1 MDDLKKNA
9 VAQEPEEKAPEM
21 NQAYMDRLF
30 CSTKERVTYV
40 AYKALGGIK
49 LGSNDVGSSLWLYKI
64 FGVEPEKYANAM
76 AALGIYDMIN
86 DPLSAAIIDN
96 MRTRWGKF
104 KPFQYLSLIP
114 GVIMGV
120 FSCFMPLFANA
131 WGLDAAARLVMLMI
145 FNYANETI
153 GAFFGGGG
161 YIENVFTPN
170 PNERTSLLVGAKF
183 VSDLIAK
190 FPGQLLSILYDLINN
205 GILKTTMT
213 SVFVT
218 TKTVVWVVTIVPTIF
233 WYIVS
238 RERVPQSEKPPH
250 PVKGVLSVFRNRPL
264 LISLFTDLIGGIDVG
279 TDEALYRND
288 VLKFNTLGM
297 VAGIPGTPLS
307 YASYAFVPKFR
318 AKFSTKTLW
327 FFQSGSIVI
336 SEALFFFVG
345 MIGGK
350 ENGLYLKKLPMAL
363 AFGAGNMLEMVFY
376 ATKGIISSE
385 INYEVL
391 DYCEWKNGFRVEATI
406 GMMKGYFYK
415 VKDIVLK
422 LVNSRLLQT
431 WAGYQIGEDVI
442 QTPETKWRIFLLA
455 HGPHLIFDVLGL
467 IPMIFYNID
476 KPMREK
482 MYLDL
487 ERTRAAQAVRA
498 THEADENAANGTK

>member
-1 MDDLKKNA
+1 MDERKNA
-9 VAQEPEEKAPEM
+9 PLEETEAKAPEM
-21 NQAYMDRLF
+21 NRAYMDRLF
-30 CSTKERVTYV
+30 CSTKERVSYV
-40 AYKALGGIK
+40 SFKALGELK
-49 LGSNDVGSSLWLYKI
+49 LDGNDIGSSLWLNKI
-64 FGVEPEKYANAM
+64 YGVLPTKYADAM
-76 AALGIYDMIN
+76 AVLGIYDMIN
-86 DPLSAAIIDN
+86 DPVSAAIIDN

-104 KPFQYLSLIP
+104 KPFQYLSLLP
-114 GVIMGV
+114 GVLMGIFGCLLPV
-120 FSCFMPLFANA
+120 IANSFAM
-131 WGLDAAARLVMLMI
+131 DAAARLVMLMI

-170 PNERTSLLVGAKF
+170 PNERTSLLVSAKF
-183 VSDLIAK
+183 VKDLISK

-213 SVFVT
+213 SVFIT
-218 TKTVVWVVTIVPTIF
+218 TKTVVWIITIVPTIF
-233 WYIVS
+233 WYLTS
-238 RERVPQSEKPPH
+238 KERVPQSEKPPH

-288 VLKFNTLGM
+288 VLKFNTIGM
-297 VAGIPGTPLS
+297 VAGIPGMPLS

-327 FFQSGSIVI
+327 FFQSGSII
-336 SEALFFFVG
+336 FSEALFFFVG

-363 AFGAGNMLEMVFY
+363 AFGAGNMVEMVFY
-376 ATKGIISSE
+376 ATKGIINSE

-422 LVNSRLLQT
+422 LINSRLLEI
-431 WAGYQIGEDVI
+431 WAGYKIGEDAI
-442 QTPETKWRIFLLA
+442 QTAETKWRIFLLA

-487 ERTRAAQAVRA
+487 ERTRAARA
-498 THEADENAANGTK
+498 AMATDGETEQTQKES

>member
-1 MDDLKKNA
+1 MDKERTSP
-9 VAQEPEEKAPEM
+9 VIETEEQAPEM

-30 CSTKERVTYV
+30 CSTKERIAYV
-40 AYKALGGIK
+40 SFKALGGIK
-49 LGSNDVGSSLWLYKI
+49 LGSNDVGSSLWLNKI
-64 FGVEPEKYANAM
+64 YGVLPTKYANAM
-76 AALGIYDMIN
+76 AILGIYDMIN

-104 KPFQYLSLIP
+104 KPFQYLSLLP
-114 GVIMGV
+114 GVIMGI
-120 FSCFMPLFANA
+120 FSCIMPLVANA
-131 WGLDAAARLVMLMI
+131 MGMDAAARLVMLMI

-153 GAFFGGGG
+153 GAFFG
-161 YIENVFTPN
+161 
-170 PNERTSLLVGAKF
+170 LVSAKF

-218 TKTVVWVVTIVPTIF
+218 TKTVVWIVTIVPTIF

-238 RERVPQSEKPPH
+238 KERVPQSEKRPN
-250 PVKGVLSVFRNRPL
+250 PVKGMLSVFRNRPL
-264 LISLFTDLIGGIDVG
+264 LISLFTDLITGIDVG

-288 VLKFNTLGM
+288 VLKFNTIGM
-297 VAGIPGTPLS
+297 VAGIPGGPLS

-318 AKFSTKTLW
+318 ARFSTKTLW
-327 FFQSGSIVI
+327 FFQSGSIII

-422 LVNSRLLQT
+422 LINSRLLEI
-431 WAGYQIGEDVI
+431 WAGYQIGESAI
-442 QTPETKWRIFLLA
+442 QTAETKWRIFLLA

-487 ERTRAAQAVRA
+487 ERTRAAQAARA
-498 THEADENAANGTK
+498 TQDADDNAAGAQETQ